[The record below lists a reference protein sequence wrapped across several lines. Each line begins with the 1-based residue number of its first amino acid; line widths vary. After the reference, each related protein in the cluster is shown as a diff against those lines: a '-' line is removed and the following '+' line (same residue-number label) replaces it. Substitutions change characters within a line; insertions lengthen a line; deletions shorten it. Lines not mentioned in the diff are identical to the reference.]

1 MKVAFITRSSLFSSS
16 GGDTLQVL
24 NTAKYLEKLNVAVDI
39 KLTNEKIIYDE
50 YDLLHFFSL
59 IRPSDILPHIRKSK
73 KPFVVT
79 PLLID
84 YSEFDKQ
91 YRKGIAGKIFRF
103 FSPDQIEYLKTIARW
118 TKRQQRLGS
127 YAYLVKGQRNSIQ
140 DVLKKASLIMPNS
153 EMEYDQLTR
162 TYAVTPPYKI
172 IPNGIEPELFDNS
185 STVEKDTRMVVCVA
199 RIEGLKNQ
207 INLIKALNNS
217 EYQLYII
224 GNPAINQATYYNE
237 CRSLAAKN
245 IHFIHH
251 VRQEELIPYYQKAKV
266 HILPSWFET
275 CGLSSL
281 EGAAMG
287 CNVVITNKGYASE
300 YFKDH
305 AFYCEPSSPD
315 SIKEAIFN
323 ASNGAVCTKFQ
334 RKIVADFTWQNTA
347 IKTYEA
353 YKKIVPI

>member
-24 NTAKYLEKLNVAVDI
+24 NTAKYLEELNVAVDI
-39 KLTNEKIIYDE
+39 KLTHEKITYDE
-50 YDLLHFFSL
+50 YDLLHFFSI
-59 IRPSDILPHIRKSK
+59 IRPADILPHIQKSK
-73 KPFVVT
+73 TPFVVT

-91 YRKGIAGKIFRF
+91 YRKGITGKIFRF
-103 FSPDQIEYLKTIARW
+103 FSPDQIEYLKTMARW
-118 TKRQQRLGS
+118 TRRQQRLKS
-127 YAYLVKGQRNSIQ
+127 YVYLLKGQRNSIQ
-140 DVLKKASLIMPNS
+140 IVLKKAALILPNS
-153 EMEYDQLTR
+153 ELEYGQLTR
-162 TYAVTPPYKI
+162 TYAIAPPYNI
-172 IPNGIEPELFDNS
+172 ILNGIEPRLFHNA
-185 STVEKDTRMVVCVA
+185 STVEKDKCMVVCVA

-217 EYQLYII
+217 EYQLYLI
-224 GNPAINQATYYNE
+224 GNPATNQATYYDE

-251 VRQEELIPYYQKAKV
+251 IRQEELIPYYQKAKV

-281 EGAAMG
+281 EAAAMG

-300 YFKDH
+300 YFKHH
-305 AFYCEPSSPD
+305 AFYCEPSSPG

-323 ASNGAVCTKFQ
+323 ASNGTVCTKFQ
-334 RKIVADFTWQNTA
+334 QKIIADFTWQNTA
-347 IKTYEA
+347 VNTYKA
-353 YKKIVPI
+353 YKKIVPV